1 MNSKTIC
8 FACCTAVLTMSIGNC
23 GESCR
28 KTTESTSAHNVF
40 ATNSTPSVKLASWY
54 SRESCRREGTGGKD
68 ILMANG
74 KPLNDS
80 AMTCAVWNI
89 PFRRKLR
96 VRNLANG
103 RTVIV
108 TVTDRGPGK
117 RSRSQGVIVDLTPAA
132 MRELAGE
139 KGIKQGRVMVEVERI
154 SWTE

>member
-1 MNSKTIC
+1 MNSKT
-8 FACCTAVLTMSIGNC
+8 ACLILSVLVLTASIGNC
-23 GESCR
+23 YGQCGR
-28 KTTESTSAHNVF
+28 T
-40 ATNSTPSVKLASWY
+40 TNSTLSSTASSSQSGKPLKCETGLATWY
-54 SRESCRREGTGGKD
+54 CRDSCRREGTGGKE

-89 PFRRKLR
+89 PFGRKLR

-117 RSRSQGVIVDLTPAA
+117 RSRSRGVIVDLTPAA
-132 MRELAGE
+132 MRALAGE
-139 KGIKQGRVMVEVERI
+139 DGINAGRVRVELEDK
-154 SWTE
+154 